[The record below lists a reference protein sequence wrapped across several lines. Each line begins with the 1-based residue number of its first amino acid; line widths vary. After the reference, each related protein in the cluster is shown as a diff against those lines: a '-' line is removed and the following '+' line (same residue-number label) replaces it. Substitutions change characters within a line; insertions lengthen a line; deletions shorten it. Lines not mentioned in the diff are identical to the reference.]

1 MKRTTSYQ
9 IIILFWLSL
18 LSLSVLGQEWNL
30 VKDKDDIAVYTR
42 KIAGNAIKDV
52 RIKTTLNTN
61 LHELIAALEDFE
73 LQESWV
79 RNTKESRKI
88 EALSPAHFYF
98 YVATDFPFPAKDRDA
113 VIEYKRTQDPSS
125 RVVDIAYKAFPDK
138 LPIDPDYVRMPAL
151 IASYTLTPVAKNAVA
166 VEYYIR
172 ADIGGS
178 IPSWIINMAISV
190 GPRDTMLSLRE
201 VLASGRY
208 AGVVVEGVQ
217 E

>member
-1 MKRTTSYQ
+1 MQRKTSYQ
-9 IIILFWLSL
+9 ITIVLWLSL
-18 LSLSVLGQEWNL
+18 FSLSAYAQEWNL
-30 VKDKDDIAVYTR
+30 VKDKDGIAVYTR
-42 KIAGNAIKDV
+42 KIAGQAIKDV
-52 RIKTTLNTN
+52 RINTTLHTN

-88 EALSPAHFYF
+88 EELSPAHFFF

-113 VIEYKRTQDPSS
+113 VMEYKRTQDPDS
-125 RVVDIAYKAFPDK
+125 RVVDIAYEAFPDK
-138 LPIDPDYVRMPAL
+138 LPTDPGYVRMPAL
-151 IASYTLTPVAKNAVA
+151 TASYTLTPVAENTVA

-190 GPRDTMLSLRE
+190 GPRDTMLALRK

-208 AGVVVEGVQ
+208 SGVVVEGV